1 MTKTKTSFKKGNTPK
16 NAFTSDNQP
25 APEAK
30 AEGWAK
36 RKLLKDIAA
45 EVISGGAAEM
55 VKPLAEYFGLDP
67 EALDVETVMHLK
79 QIEAA
84 IKVGDTK
91 AYNAVMD
98 RIKGK
103 AVQQITMTDGEVKPV
118 RYTVIKKEVS
128 N

>member
-1 MTKTKTSFKKGNTPK
+1 MAKTKGSFKKGNTPK

-25 APEAK
+25 PPEAK

-45 EVISGGAAEM
+45 EVIGGEAAD
-55 VKPLAEYFGLDP
+55 VIKPLALYFGLDP
-67 EALDVETVMHLK
+67 EALDVETVMHLR
-79 QIEAA
+79 QIEKA
-84 IKVGDTK
+84 VNSGDTK

-103 AVQQITMTDGEVKPV
+103 AVQQIQMTDTDIKPIQFNI
-118 RYTVIKKEVS
+118 IKKTP
-128 N
+128 